1 MEEQSCVPIKTQC
14 CPQPPLPAVP
24 LTAHAHTLFAFKS
37 RNADLCSL
45 MLAFL
50 RIFSNSYLANSESV
64 RWNEL
69 NTKVGGLWF
78 CPRHLCCLN
87 DYKTLLLKIEKLCY

>member
-1 MEEQSCVPIKTQC
+1 
-14 CPQPPLPAVP
+14 
-24 LTAHAHTLFAFKS
+24 
-37 RNADLCSL
+37 

-50 RIFSNSYLANSESV
+50 RIFSNSHLANSESV

-69 NTKVGGLWF
+69 NTKVGGLRF

-87 DYKTLLLKIEKLCY
+87 DYKTLLLKIENYVIKIKKHTFSWLGGKHWCGMLFRSLL